1 MPTIAPPRERDRYVV
16 LRTTGTRS
24 HLTPGQ
30 ARRVAGSLVDAA
42 DVVDGGDRNE

>member
-1 MPTIAPPRERDRYVV
+1 MPTIVDPRERDRYVI
-16 LRTTGTRS
+16 LRTPGRRS

-42 DVVDGGDRNE
+42 DVVDGGDRDE